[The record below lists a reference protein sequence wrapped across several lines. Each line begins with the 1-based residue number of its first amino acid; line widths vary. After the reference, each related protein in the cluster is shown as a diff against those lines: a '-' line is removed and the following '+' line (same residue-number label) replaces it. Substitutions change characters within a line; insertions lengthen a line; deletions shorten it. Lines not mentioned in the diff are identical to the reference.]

1 VTIRGHLVDTMYG
14 PVRVQIVVGAGRIT
28 SARAIERPSGDGTT
42 DQVNSYAIPRLDRAT
57 LTAQSAHID
66 TVSGATYTSE
76 GYRNSLQSAIDA
88 AHREGAL

>member
-1 VTIRGHLVDTMYG
+1 MYG

-28 SARAIERPSGDGTT
+28 SASAIERPSGDGTT
-42 DQVNSYAIPRLDRAT
+42 DQVNSYAIPRLDRAAVS
-57 LTAQSAHID
+57 AQSAHID
-66 TVSGATYTSE
+66 TVSGATFTSE